1 MLSINTVA
9 HGSVVLGGLALFAIG
24 HPKADA
30 PLSPTTP
37 GLAVA
42 AAAPAAG
49 PQPDSAPAAYA
60 VQATAAPPAAAP
72 SVVAPAPAAA
82 ASAAPAPALATAAT
96 SVSGNGFNLAS
107 LSVDLPSS
115 GRAFPPGTGVEAAEA
130 NCAACHSVG
139 MILNQPSLTHVTW
152 ETEVHKMIAVY
163 KAPVSDEDAKTIVAY
178 LDSIK
183 GAK

>member
-9 HGSVVLGGLALFAIG
+9 YGSVILGGLVLFAIG
-24 HPKADA
+24 HTKSDA

-37 GLAVA
+37 GLAVT

-49 PQPDSAPAAYA
+49 PQPASAPTLA
-60 VQATAAPPAAAP
+60 VQVAAAPPAAA
-72 SVVAPAPAAA
+72 SAPAPAAPT
-82 ASAAPAPALATAAT
+82 PATPVAAT
-96 SVSGNGFNLAS
+96 SVSGNGFTLAS

-115 GRAFPPGTGVEAAEA
+115 DRAFPPGPGVEAAEA
-130 NCAACHSVG
+130 NCVACHSPG
-139 MILNQPSLTHVTW
+139 MILNQPSLTHATW